1 MASMIRLVYV
11 STAAANL
18 SESDLDDLLREAVA
32 RNAGLGVTGLLVYN
46 GRNFMQALEGAP
58 DAVLDL
64 MTSISGDHRHSGVIV
79 ISREQ
84 VAERAFPDW
93 SMKLTQTERAQ
104 GRPENLLLTNGI
116 DYSIV
121 ATMPPNLATLFTN
134 FNTLQ

>member
-1 MASMIRLVYV
+1 MIRLVYV

-18 SESDLDDLLREAVA
+18 SERDVEDMLRVA
-32 RNAGLGVTGLLVYN
+32 MERNAGLGVTGLLVYN

-64 MTSISGDHRHSGVIV
+64 MTSISRDHRHSGVIV

-84 VAERAFPDW
+84 IAERAFPDW
-93 SMKLTQTERAQ
+93 SMKLTHSDRAD
-104 GRPENLLLTNGI
+104 GRPQNLLVTNGI
-116 DYSIV
+116 DYSII
-121 ATMPPNLATLFTN
+121 ATIPPNLASLFTN